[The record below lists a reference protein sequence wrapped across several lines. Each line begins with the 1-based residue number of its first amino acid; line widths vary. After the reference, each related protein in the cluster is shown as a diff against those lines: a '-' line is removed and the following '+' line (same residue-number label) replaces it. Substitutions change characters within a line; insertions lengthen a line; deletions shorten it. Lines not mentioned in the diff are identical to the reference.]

1 MKGIDLS
8 VSPGEIIGV
17 LGPNG
22 AGKTTL
28 LRIVAGVLSPDS
40 GHVLL
45 KEKPIIPSQPR
56 SRMHVGYLPEK
67 VPLYDV
73 FTPEEQ
79 LRFVAKARG
88 IASSDVKDEVTGRLE
103 QFNLEEVC
111 KSRIK
116 ILSKGY
122 RQRVALAQSLIGEPS
137 VLLLDE
143 PTNGLDPLQLVDARS
158 SIIEAARGRAVLLS
172 THIVSEVE
180 ALCTGAICLSGG
192 KALKAPLS
200 QETVSSDDEWLEIQ
214 ITLAP
219 SQLAEGI
226 YAIRELDNVEILNFG
241 ESDEESEII
250 DIRVMREHVGELVK
264 TLSAHCEI
272 YSVTPV
278 KKSFEARL
286 VELFSRED
294 GGV

>member
-1 MKGIDLS
+1 MRGIDLS

-28 LRIVAGVLSPDS
+28 LRIAAGVLSADS
-40 GHVLL
+40 GSVLL
-45 KEKPIIPSQPR
+45 EEKPITPKRPR
-56 SRMHVGYLPEK
+56 SRVNVGYLPEK

-88 IASSDVKDEVTGRLE
+88 IASSKREDEITHRLE
-103 QFNLEEVC
+103 QFNLEGAR
-111 KSRIK
+111 KTRIK

-122 RQRVALAQSLIGEPS
+122 KQRVALAQSLIGEPS

-180 ALCTGAICLSGG
+180 ALCTGAVCLSGG
-192 KALKAPLS
+192 EVLKAPPTRQTTPS
-200 QETVSSDDEWLEIQ
+200 QDEWLELQ
-214 ITLAP
+214 IALAP

-226 YAIRELDNVEILNFG
+226 YLIQDLENIEVLNF
-241 ESDEESEII
+241 EDDDTI
-250 DIRVMREHVGELVK
+250 DVRVAKKHVGELIRK
-264 TLSAHCEI
+264 LSVHCEI
-272 YSVTPV
+272 YSVIPIRQD
-278 KKSFEARL
+278 FEAGL
-286 VELFSRED
+286 VELFSRQN
-294 GGV
+294 GARK